1 MKKEDLIAQGM
12 TEEQAKFVMT
22 EFGKMVTTHNKSIE
36 ALKESET
43 ALQTQIAEN
52 NTKLEELGKQEGNS
66 EALNKQIKE
75 LQESNQ
81 ALTDELATTNKTNA
95 IHNALRESGAND
107 VDYLAYKLG
116 DVELDDKG
124 VIKDLDNKIKDLQ
137 TNHPTFFQEAENTE
151 PTDPKALDGFTT
163 LPNQLKDGKVS
174 EPDLAAQFGAAFT
187 SDIPVAPIETK

>member
-22 EFGKMVTTHNKSIE
+22 EFGKMVTTHNKAIE

-66 EALNKQIKE
+66 EVLNQQIKE

-81 ALTDELATTNKTNA
+81 TLTDELAATNKTNA

-137 TNHPTFFQEAENTE
+137 TNHPTFFQETTTTE
-151 PTDPKALDGFTT
+151 STDPKALNGFTT

-174 EPDLAAQFGAAFT
+174 ELDLAAQFGAAFT
-187 SDIPVAPIETK
+187 SDIPAAPTETK